1 MPVTTPATKEDRLKS
16 FKNKGKDNE
25 DLRRRRNEVSVDL
38 RKQKKDDMLSK
49 RRNVQVDE
57 DDFPTSPLQDSSNR
71 QNQSNQLM
79 TLDEIRA
86 GVFSDD
92 FNLAFK
98 ATQHARKMLSRERNP
113 PIDSLID
120 LGVVPKLITFLTVST
135 PNPSETNAMQFE
147 AAWALTNIASGTS
160 EHTKCVVENGA
171 VPHFINLLSSE
182 DTNVCEQAV
191 WALGNI
197 AGDGAILRDMVTDLG
212 IVKPLL
218 NLISPGHTEAFL
230 RNVVWTVSNLCRN
243 KNPSPKESTVK
254 ELLPTLVKLLAHE
267 DVEILADTCW
277 AMSYLTDGE
286 NHRIQMVVDSG
297 AVPYLVKLV
306 SSGNIVLLTPAL
318 RALGN
323 IVTGS
328 DEQTQAVIE
337 AGGLSVMGTLLIHPK
352 MNVVKEAA
360 WMVSNVTAGPPEQIQ
375 AVIES
380 GIVPAIVGV
389 LERGDF
395 KAQKE
400 AAWAVT
406 NLTSGGHLDQIA
418 YLVKCEVLKPF
429 CALLEVKDEKV
440 LKVVMDGLANILTTA
455 TKAGQG
461 DALCQMIEEC
471 EGLDKIEDLQ
481 NHENDEVYKKALELI
496 ETFFNDEKDEQAD
509 ANGAN
514 DEAFTFSQPT
524 TSSNNGGIQF

>member
-1 MPVTTPATKEDRLKS
+1 MRRGKRSRAS
-16 FKNKGKDNE
+16 FY
-25 DLRRRRNEVSVDL
+25 
-38 RKQKKDDMLSK
+38 
-49 RRNVQVDE
+49 
-57 DDFPTSPLQDSSNR
+57 
-71 QNQSNQLM
+71 QL
-79 TLDEIRA
+79 
-86 GVFSDD
+86 
-92 FNLAFK
+92 
-98 ATQHARKMLSRERNP
+98 
-113 PIDSLID
+113 
-120 LGVVPKLITFLTVST
+120 VV
-135 PNPSETNAMQFE
+135 
-147 AAWALTNIASGTS
+147 
-160 EHTKCVVENGA
+160 
-171 VPHFINLLSSE
+171 SE

-218 NLISPGHTEAFL
+218 GLFRPGQTEAFM

-254 ELLPTLVKLLAHE
+254 ELLPTLVKLLNSE

-337 AGGLSVMGTLLIHPK
+337 AGGLVVMTTLLTHPK

-380 GIVPAIVGV
+380 GIVPAIVEV
-389 LERGDF
+389 LGRGDF

-406 NLTSGGHLDQIA
+406 NLTSGGNLDQIA
-418 YLVKCEVLKPF
+418 YLIKCEVLKPF
-429 CALLEVKDEKV
+429 CALLEARDEKV

-455 TKAGQG
+455 SKAGQV

-481 NHENDEVYKKALELI
+481 NHENEEVYKKALELI
-496 ETFFNDEKDEQAD
+496 ENFFNDEKDEQAD
-509 ANGAN
+509 GDANG
-514 DEAFTFSQPT
+514 EAFTFSQPT
-524 TSSNNGGIQF
+524 ASSNNGGSIQF